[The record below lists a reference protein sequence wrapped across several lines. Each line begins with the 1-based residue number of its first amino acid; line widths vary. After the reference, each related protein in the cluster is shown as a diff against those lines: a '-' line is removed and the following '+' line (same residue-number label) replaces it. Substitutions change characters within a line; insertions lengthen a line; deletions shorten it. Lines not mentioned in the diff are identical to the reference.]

1 MARGNRTDA
10 QRRRLAADAAARH
23 FRAAVLRRDGFRC
36 VYCGTGLKRLRLDHD
51 LPVSRGGLDTMQNFV
66 AACEDCDDRKGQ
78 MTGAEFRALPRSPD
92 WKENPGT
99 RP

>member
-1 MARGNRTDA
+1 MARRPRTPA
-10 QRRRLAADAAARH
+10 QLRRYQADLRAQF
-23 FRAAVLRRDGFRC
+23 FRASVLARDGYRC
-36 VYCGTGLKRLRLDHD
+36 VYCGTSRRALRLDHD

-66 AACEDCDDRKGQ
+66 TACEDCDSLKGQ

-92 WKENPGT
+92 WKDKPGT